1 MGDYETLTK
10 SAEETFEKYDAEK
23 DVKDHDL
30 VKEDDGMKDAPRDWV
45 MQAGQSRRIWN
56 ELYKVVDSS
65 DVVLQVSTSKRR
77 HKNKQTGEVGVELKK
92 IYMTPRLQTCDISP
106 NYSEK
111 MEVCSVLLTY
121 KHYLRSR

>member
-30 VKEDDGMKDAPRDWV
+30 VKEVDGMKDAPRDWV

-65 DVVLQVSTSKRR
+65 DVVLQVSR
-77 HKNKQTGEVGVELKK
+77 
-92 IYMTPRLQTCDISP
+92 YF
-106 NYSEK
+106 
-111 MEVCSVLLTY
+111 
-121 KHYLRSR
+121 